1 MFKIML
7 SLVSLLSLAMSHLA
21 PLENPFKFP
30 TLELDFPYTQKI
42 LTTNNLVSIRT
53 PITSESVSKTISEL
67 SNLEDTNE
75 INLFLS
81 TPGGSVVAGYQLVD
95 YLKNLNYSGKTINC
109 IADTAISMGFVIFQE
124 CPGERLVLPSSI
136 LMQHQ
141 MSSGFRG
148 DLVNM
153 KNDFEFTK
161 RMFEKSII
169 KQAKRINI
177 TPERFYELI
186 RDDWWLD
193 GEDAMSNNVADK
205 MVHLEC
211 SNNLKIKKE
220 KVILKHPFF
229 GEFTL
234 TFSKCP
240 LNRHPLS
247 VESKNQ
253 VNLTRFDI
261 NEMLDYPKSYHKF

>member
-1 MFKIML
+1 ML
-7 SLVSLLSLAMSHLA
+7 SFLSFSLVSVFSYLA
-21 PLENPFKFP
+21 PLENPFRFDD
-30 TLELDFPYTQKI
+30 LDFTFPSTQI
-42 LTTNNLVSIRT
+42 MLTNQNLVSIRT
-53 PITSESVSKTISEL
+53 PITSESVSKAIMEL
-67 SNLEDTNE
+67 GNLEESNE

-95 YLKNLNYSGKTINC
+95 YLNNLNQSGKTINC

-124 CPGERLVLPSSI
+124 CPGDRLVLPSSI

-169 KQAKRINI
+169 KQAKRIKMDPN
-177 TPERFYELI
+177 RFYQLI
-186 RDDWWLD
+186 HDDWWLD
-193 GEDAMSNNVADK
+193 GEDAIINNVADK
-205 MVHLEC
+205 IVHLDC
-211 SNNLKIKKE
+211 SSTLKTKKE
-220 KVILKHPFF
+220 NVKLEHPFF
-229 GEFTL
+229 GEFIL

-247 VESKNQ
+247 VQNKNNLVNFTSSEISDLLDYSKN
-253 VNLTRFDI
+253 L
-261 NEMLDYPKSYHKF
+261 YKSY